1 MTQRIV
7 WLMGV
12 AAVATMV
19 ILAGCGDGP
28 GSKPADPVDPPDP
41 PDPPPATNY
50 VTALEGTWTT
60 TVTTMVPGEDP
71 NAPPAE
77 VQNAVTATV
86 TAGAMANMGTLEL
99 VIVPTVAMQQGPPIT
114 VSGTIAVDASEIT
127 VTIVTVDPEPTD
139 PQEAAVL
146 AALRATPQTLTYALS
161 EDGNMLTVGNDT
173 LLPILVG
180 SASIELTKEMASS

>member
-28 GSKPADPVDPPDP
+28 GAAPTEPT
-41 PDPPPATNY
+41 DPPPATNY
-50 VTALEGTWTT
+50 VTALAGTWNT
-60 TVTTMVPGEDP
+60 TVTTMVPGDDP

-86 TAGAMANMGTLEL
+86 TAGDMVNMGTLEL
-99 VIVPTVAMQQGPPIT
+99 VVVPTVAMQPGPPIT
-114 VSGTIAVDASEIT
+114 VSGTIEVDAAEIT
-127 VTIVTVDPEPTD
+127 VTITGVVPEPTG
-139 PQEAAVL
+139 QQAQIL
-146 AALRATPQTLTYALS
+146 AGLLATPQTLTYTLS
-161 EDGNMLTVGNDT
+161 EDGSMLTVGNAT

-180 SASIELTKEMASS
+180 SASITLTKEMASS